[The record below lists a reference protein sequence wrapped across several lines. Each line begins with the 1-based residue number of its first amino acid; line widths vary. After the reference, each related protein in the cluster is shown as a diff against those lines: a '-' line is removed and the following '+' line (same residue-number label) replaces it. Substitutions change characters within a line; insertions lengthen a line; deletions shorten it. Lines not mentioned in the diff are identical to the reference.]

1 MDLLRQFVDFFIHL
15 DAHLA
20 TPHLVHFTGIM
31 DGLLD
36 ENGLTINRVRRI
48 A

>member
-1 MDLLRQFVDFFIHL
+1 MEMGDVNQPDIISGE
-15 DAHLA
+15 A
-20 TPHLVHFTGIM
+20 TFTESKYDVAGIM
-31 DGLLD
+31 GGLLD

>member
-1 MDLLRQFVDFFIHL
+1 MAAPQFTEF
-15 DAHLA
+15 A
-20 TPHLVHFTGIM
+20 GIM
-31 DGLLD
+31 GDLLD